1 MGECIEAGELEAV
14 DNITP
19 LPPAVVNQH
28 SQPPRQFIVLTTQV
42 ITMFFTLTCP
52 ASHVFTFS
60 LSHSLILWSIP
71 LSSIHS
77 QLYVITYTYVQSK
90 REKEEGKIVGGWRR
104 YGIIPVFSFPF
115 WGFPP
120 FYLLKMLFIAHPQG
134 SYILTKPRPVDQL
147 SSLLE
152 QYRSSTCDAVEQFF
166 HLHGQSQACAMCLI
180 LAAGPNREVSIWL
193 PSKLWTK
200 NVDLHV

>member
-1 MGECIEAGELEAV
+1 MHWGRRAWGCW
-14 DNITP
+14 
-19 LPPAVVNQH
+19 QH
-28 SQPPRQFIVLTTQV
+28 HPFTTSCGQSTLSTTTSIHCTDHTGYYYV
-42 ITMFFTLTCP
+42 FTLTCP